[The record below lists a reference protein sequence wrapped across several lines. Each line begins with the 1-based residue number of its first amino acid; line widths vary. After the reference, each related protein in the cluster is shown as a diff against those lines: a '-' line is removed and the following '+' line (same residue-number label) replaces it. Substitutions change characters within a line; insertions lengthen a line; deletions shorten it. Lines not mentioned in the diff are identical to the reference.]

1 METGMP
7 SFAVVKPEDCFHGL
21 QQEALASQFG
31 STWYVCYATEHG
43 CGVMGCF
50 FGRSAMV
57 LDARY
62 AEMRPDASEGCT
74 VRRWLGLKRGS
85 RVAQGKARQGKQ

>member
-1 METGMP
+1 MDYSKKHWLANLAARGMSAMP
-7 SFAVVKPEDCFHGL
+7 QSTVV
-21 QQEALASQFG
+21 ALF
-31 STWYVCYATEHG
+31 
-43 CGVMGCF
+43 MGCF